1 MDRRVRPLP
10 LPANQ
15 PRHFYRGGSSIARF
29 RGVRPPDDRR
39 PEDWVGS
46 ATGRIDDA
54 SAGVTVLPD
63 GRPLPDA
70 VAADPAGWLGPAHL
84 RRWGPSTALL
94 VKLLD
99 AGQRLP
105 VHCHPSR
112 EFARAHL
119 GSAFGKTEAWL
130 VLETADPDGGW
141 VRLGFRDEIPEERL
155 RVWSAEQDVGAML
168 SATNLV
174 RVRPGDAVL
183 IPAGIPHSIDAGVF
197 VVELQEPTDFSVML
211 EWKGFAPDGDET
223 GHLKLGWDVAL
234 QCVDRRAWTPDE
246 AAALVRTRDQ
256 MPVTGEGARRVLPEA
271 ADPFFRAELAG
282 DGTVFSPS
290 FAVLVVLRGEGE
302 LRFDGGSQRVRSGQT
317 VLVPYDAGPT
327 SLHGRGLD
335 VLRCLPPAPE
345 ETEAG

>member
-1 MDRRVRPLP
+1 MRPLT

-15 PRHFYRGGSSIARF
+15 PRHFYRGGAAIARF
-29 RGVRPPDDRR
+29 RGVRPPDDHR

-63 GRPLPDA
+63 GRPLPA
-70 VAADPAGWLGPAHL
+70 ALAADPVGWLGPEHV
-84 RRWGPSTALL
+84 RRWGESSALL

-112 EFARAHL
+112 DFARAHL

-130 VLETADPDGGW
+130 VLETADPDGGT
-141 VRLGFRDEIPEERL
+141 VRIGFRDEVPEERL
-155 RVWSAEQDVGAML
+155 RAWSAEQDAAAML
-168 SATNLV
+168 DATNPV
-174 RVRPGDAVL
+174 RVRAGDAVL

-211 EWKGFAPDGDET
+211 EWKGFAPDGDES
-223 GHLKLGWDVAL
+223 GHLRLGWDVAL
-234 QCVDRRAWTPDE
+234 ECVDRTAWSPDDV
-246 AAALVRTRDQ
+246 AALVRRRGE
-256 MPVTGEGARRVLPEA
+256 MPVTDGGARRVLPEA

-282 DGTVFSPS
+282 DGTGFPPG

-302 LRFDGGSQRVRSGQT
+302 LRYEGGDLPVRGGQT
-317 VLVPYDAGPT
+317 VLVPYGAGPT
-327 SLHGRGLD
+327 GLRGRDLD
-335 VLRCLPPAPE
+335 VLRCLPPVPE
-345 ETEAG
+345 EAGK

>member
-1 MDRRVRPLP
+1 MRPLP

-15 PRHFYRGGSSIARF
+15 PRHFYRGGEAIARF
-29 RGVRPPDDRR
+29 RGVRPPDDHR

-63 GRPLPDA
+63 GRRLPDA
-70 VAADPAGWLGPAHL
+70 VAADPAGWLGPEHV
-84 RRWGPSTALL
+84 RRFGDSTALL

-112 EFARAHL
+112 AFARAHL

-130 VLETADPDGGW
+130 VLGTADQDGGT
-141 VRLGFRDEIPEERL
+141 VRIGFREEVPEERL
-155 RVWSAEQDVGAML
+155 RAWSAEQDVAAML
-168 SATNLV
+168 AATNPV
-174 RVRPGDAVL
+174 RVRAGDAVL

-211 EWKGFAPDGDET
+211 EWKDFAPGGDES
-223 GHLKLGWDVAL
+223 GHLDLGWDLAL
-234 QCVDRRAWTPDE
+234 QCVDRRAWSPDE
-246 AAALVRTRDQ
+246 VAALVRTREQ
-256 MPVTGEGARRVLPEA
+256 MPVTGGGARRVLPEA

-282 DGTVFSPS
+282 DGAEFPPG
-290 FAVLVVLRGEGE
+290 FAVLVVLRGAGE
-302 LRFDGGSQRVRSGQT
+302 LRFDGGSLPVRGGQT
-317 VLVPYDAGPT
+317 VLVPYGAGGT
-327 SLHGRGLD
+327 SLRGTGLD

-345 ETEAG
+345 EEQK